1 MRATIF
7 VSSLSMSGNGR
18 GSKIRTCDP
27 LLPKQ
32 VRYQTALCPDR
43 PLRLQHIHSS
53 PRCSKLGLWFRR
65 PVEAGIDDLVAS
77 LEADAGGGAGIQLE
91 HALHIAFGGDD
102 LGGEGLGAAFDAMHF
117 AVGADEDH
125 VERDEGI

>member
-65 PVEAGIDDLVAS
+65 PVEAGIDHLIAS
-77 LEADAGGGAGIQLE
+77 LEADAGGGARLRPDAAR
-91 HALHIAFGGDD
+91 HTSFGG
-102 LGGEGLGAAFDAMHF
+102 
-117 AVGADEDH
+117 ED
-125 VERDEGI
+125 